1 VRNSHGFSLL
11 EVLVAM
17 AILTSGVTALAQ
29 LAAISTRANVS
40 ARTTTSA
47 ALLAQGKMEQLR
59 SLAWGLDAD
68 GIPVSDLTSDIA
80 AVPSTQTGGVGLSA
94 SPPDA
99 LVRNNSGYC
108 DFVDG
113 RGRSLGGGTAP
124 PPAAAYVRRWSIE
137 PTPGFADSTLILQV
151 RVTRMSGSG
160 AADGGVSGPRRP
172 DEARLVGIK
181 TRKAS

>member
-1 VRNSHGFSLL
+1 MRNAHGFSLL

-29 LAAISTRANVS
+29 LATISTRANVS

-47 ALLAQGKMEQLR
+47 ALLAQAKMEQLR

-68 GIPVSDLTSDIA
+68 GIPISDLTSDIA
-80 AVPSTQTGGVGLSA
+80 AVPNTPTGGVGLSP

-108 DFVDG
+108 DFVDS
-113 RGRSLGGGTAP
+113 RGRLLGGGAT
-124 PPAAAYVRRWSIE
+124 PPAAAAYARRWSIE
-137 PTPGFADSTLILQV
+137 PMPAFPDSTLILQV
-151 RVTRMSGSG
+151 RVTRMPGSG
-160 AADGGVSGPRRP
+160 AADGAVSRPRLP

-181 TRKAS
+181 TRKAF

>member
-1 VRNSHGFSLL
+1 MRNAHGFSLL

-17 AILTSGVTALAQ
+17 AVLTVGVMALAQ
-29 LAAISTRANVS
+29 LTTIATRANVS

-47 ALLAQGKMEQLR
+47 ALLAQAKMEQLR

-68 GIPVSDLTSDIA
+68 GVPVSDLTSDIA
-80 AVPSTQTGGVGLSA
+80 AVPSTPTGGVGLNP

-99 LVRNNSGYC
+99 LGRNNSGYC
-108 DFVDG
+108 DFVDSS
-113 RGRSLGGGTAP
+113 GRSLGGGAA
-124 PPAAAYVRRWSIE
+124 PPAAAVYVRRWSIE
-137 PTPGFADSTLILQV
+137 AMPAFPDNTLILQV
-151 RVTRMSGSG
+151 RVMRVRGSG
-160 AADGGVSGPRRP
+160 AADGAVSRPRLP

>member
-1 VRNSHGFSLL
+1 MRNARGFSLL

-29 LAAISTRANVS
+29 LATISTRANVS

-47 ALLAQGKMEQLR
+47 ALLAQAKMEQLR

-80 AVPSTQTGGVGLSA
+80 AAPNTPTGGVGLSA

-99 LVRNNSGYC
+99 LVRNDSGYY
-108 DFVDG
+108 DFVDS
-113 RGRSLGGGTAP
+113 RGRSLGGGATP
-124 PPAAAYVRRWSIE
+124 PAAAAYVRRWSIE
-137 PTPGFADSTLILQV
+137 PMPGFLDSLILQV
-151 RVTRMSGSG
+151 RVTRVPASG
-160 AADGGVSGPRRP
+160 AADGAVSRPRLP

-181 TRKAS
+181 TRKAF